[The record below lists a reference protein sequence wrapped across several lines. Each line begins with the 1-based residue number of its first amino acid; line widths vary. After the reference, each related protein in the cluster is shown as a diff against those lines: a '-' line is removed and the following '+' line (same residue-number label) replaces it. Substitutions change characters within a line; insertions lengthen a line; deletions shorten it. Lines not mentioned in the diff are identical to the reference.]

1 MYSSIIQQ
9 RYYIPKNIISK
20 LNTDYMIQVINQ
32 MLKKGI
38 FSYAEILTKKAL
50 EQMRSSEIFNW
61 SFY

>member
-1 MYSSIIQQ
+1 
-9 RYYIPKNIISK
+9 
-20 LNTDYMIQVINQ
+20 MIQVINQ